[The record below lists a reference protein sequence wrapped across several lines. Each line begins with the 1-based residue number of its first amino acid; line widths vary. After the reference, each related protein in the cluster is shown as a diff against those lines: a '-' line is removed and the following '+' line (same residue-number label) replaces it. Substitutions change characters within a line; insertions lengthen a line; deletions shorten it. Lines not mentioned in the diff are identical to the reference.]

1 MEKTNNIPREQRKI
15 KELAREY
22 EEKGFEVLVEP
33 NKNLL
38 PNFLKNY
45 QPDLVLKKGDLNV
58 VVEVKTSETIKNS
71 EYLKELAAKINSIEN
86 WKFELVITNPR
97 VKDNLRNSKYQEF
110 SLSEIESRLNKLSK
124 GVDKNFIEPHF
135 LYAWSLFEATSRA
148 ILKAEQPKVEIK
160 LNPIANIKQ
169 LYSYG
174 IIGRI
179 DYEWL
184 NNISE
189 MRNHIVHG
197 HPIQNSV
204 IKESD
209 LNKLIRMTEDFI
221 KEIKT
226 FMPTINNN
234 NV

>member
-1 MEKTNNIPREQRKI
+1 MEKINNIQREQRRI

-22 EEKGFEVLVEP
+22 EEKGFQVYIEP
-33 NKNLL
+33 ERDLL
-38 PNFLKNY
+38 PDFLRDY
-45 QPDLVLKKGDLNV
+45 QPDLILKKGDLNV

-71 EYLKELAAKINSIEN
+71 EYLKELSAKINSIEN

-97 VKDNLRNSKYQEF
+97 VKDNLRSSKYQEF
-110 SLSEIESRLNKLSK
+110 SLSEIENRINKLSNSI
-124 GVDKNFIEPHF
+124 DNNFLEPHF
-135 LYAWSLFEATSRA
+135 LFAWSLFEASSRA
-148 ILKAEQPKVEIK
+148 ILKVEQPKVERK

-184 NNISE
+184 NKISE
-189 MRNHIVHG
+189 IRNHIVHG
-197 HPIQNSV
+197 HPIQNHLL
-204 IKESD
+204 KEKD
-209 LNKLIRMTEDFI
+209 LNKLIRMSEDFI

-226 FMPTINNN
+226 FANNG
-234 NV
+234 

>member
-1 MEKTNNIPREQRKI
+1 MEKTNNIPRELRKI

-22 EEKGFEVLVEP
+22 EEKGFEVLIEP
-33 NKNLL
+33 KGNLL
-38 PNFLKNY
+38 PDFLKNY

-71 EYLKELAAKINSIEN
+71 EYLKELSAKINSIKN
-86 WKFELVITNPR
+86 WKFELVLTNPKI
-97 VKDNLRNSKYQEF
+97 KDNLRNSKYGEF
-110 SLSEIESRLNKLSK
+110 SLSEIESKLNKLSNAI
-124 GVDKNFIEPHF
+124 DKNFLEPHF
-135 LYAWSLFEATSRA
+135 LYAWSLFEASSRA

-184 NNISE
+184 IKISE
-189 MRNHIVHG
+189 IRNHIVHG
-197 HPIQNSV
+197 HSIQNSR

-209 LNKLIRMTEDFI
+209 LNKLMRMTEDFI
-221 KEIKT
+221 KEIKRL
-226 FMPTINNN
+226 PTK
-234 NV
+234 